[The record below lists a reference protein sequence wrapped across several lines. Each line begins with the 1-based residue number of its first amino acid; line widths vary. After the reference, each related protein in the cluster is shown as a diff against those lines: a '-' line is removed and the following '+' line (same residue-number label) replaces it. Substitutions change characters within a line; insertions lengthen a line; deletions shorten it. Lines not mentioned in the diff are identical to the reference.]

1 MILSLLRR
9 DFCQWLEPG
18 IDGCRRIGTPKAEG
32 EAFVFASVFKE
43 LAPEPWPISPEAS
56 DMPLVEVEV
65 DVGSVGDADDVLL
78 SKIVLIISVP
88 RRADSP
94 KRGRKKFAV
103 RSKRWR

>member
-56 DMPLVEVEV
+56 DMPLVEDDV
-65 DVGSVGDADDVLL
+65 DVGGDDGVLL

-103 RSKRWR
+103 RSKR